1 MIPELQQR
9 FILEANTPSDINQHL
24 PLMNILAKLCTHI
37 TEFGVRWG
45 NSATVWFNNPVVF
58 RGYDIVE
65 FPEATEIF
73 TLARSLGRDCALIIA
88 DTGSLQ
94 SIEQTD
100 LLFIDS
106 LHTYEHVKKELK
118 LAKFVNKFIVLH
130 DTELFGQSGEDGST
144 PGLLQAIGEF
154 LQEDGE
160 WTVMEHRTFNNGLT
174 VLTRK
179 ALL

>member
-24 PLMNILAKLCTHI
+24 PLMNILAKLCTHV

-45 NSATVWFNNPVVF
+45 NSATVWFNNPVVV
-58 RGYDIVE
+58 RGYDIRE
-65 FPEATEIF
+65 FEEATAIF
-73 TLARSLGRDCALIIA
+73 TLARSLGRDCELIIA

-106 LHTYEHVKKELK
+106 LHTYEHVKKELEPIEQIK
-118 LAKFVNKFIVLH
+118 YLVDAVPLEGPYAH
-130 DTELFGQSGEDGST
+130 YSGSFEERMVWVINT
-144 PGLLQAIGEF
+144 LEKAER
-154 LQEDGE
+154 
-160 WTVMEHRTFNNGLT
+160 HRRQRMDSHFNS
-174 VLTRK
+174 K
-179 ALL
+179 AV